1 MKMKLKLTDILK
13 LLNDEETGEH
23 TRMLD
28 QQLNNILGTDMQE
41 EEPKNTVGC

>member
-1 MKMKLKLTDILK
+1 MKLKLTDILK

-28 QQLNNILGTDMQE
+28 QQLKDILGTDKQE
-41 EEPKNTVGC
+41 EETNNTEGC